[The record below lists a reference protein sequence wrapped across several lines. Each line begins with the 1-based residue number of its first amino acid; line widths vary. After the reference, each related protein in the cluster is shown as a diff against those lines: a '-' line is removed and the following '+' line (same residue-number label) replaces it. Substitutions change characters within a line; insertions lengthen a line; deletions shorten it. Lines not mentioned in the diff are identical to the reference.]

1 MRERAEDIELLAADM
16 LAFFAGQNHKPG
28 LAFAAEALAALRA
41 YAWPGNIRE
50 LRNVVE
56 RAVIL
61 CPGGLVG
68 VEHLPAGLVPRAPAL
83 QIGAPISLERIEEAH
98 IRGVIAA
105 ARSLQEAAE
114 ILGIDQA
121 TLWRKRKLYGLD

>member
-1 MRERAEDIELLAADM
+1 M

-28 LAFAAEALAALRA
+28 LTFAVEALQALRS

-61 CPGGLVG
+61 CNGPIVD
-68 VEHLPAGLVPRAPAL
+68 VSHLPPGLVPGQPAV
-83 QIGAPISLERIEEAH
+83 QVGALVSLEKVEEAH

-121 TLWRKRKLYGLD
+121 TLWRKRKLFGLD